1 MCVHLAVEGEEED
14 EGDPICLFCPPDVS
28 ESRLRDL
35 AWGGAA
41 RGLKLLNHLRP
52 WLMSTNTQRRNQEVF
67 LLLGIKKMAVSKGWR
82 D

>member
-35 AWGGAA
+35 AWGG
-41 RGLKLLNHLRP
+41 
-52 WLMSTNTQRRNQEVF
+52 
-67 LLLGIKKMAVSKGWR
+67 LLGDLNSSTICAPG
-82 D
+82 